1 MKRKIAAIMAA
12 DVAGYSKLV
21 AEDEEETLRRL
32 AAYRAVIDDF
42 IAKAGGRV
50 FNTAGDAVLAE
61 FPSAVEAVRCAID
74 VQESLRTRNLAY
86 PSSRQ
91 MNFRIGITIGDVVER
106 DGDLL
111 GDGVNIAARLEG
123 LAQVGG
129 ICISRAVHEQVAN
142 KLSVQFE
149 DIGEQQVKNIPTP
162 VYAYMLQL
170 RGEDGFKAVAA
181 PRKSGPPASGWKWP
195 AAIAIAAVGAI
206 AAAIAYLPPASY
218 LPAAWTTQ
226 REAPAAPT
234 MIKTQASGPPP
245 RQALVPET
253 VPFIS
258 DRDRARV
265 REVYVPAPD
274 RKALA
279 ISAVAIGLN
288 TGQPNDELA
297 KQSALDM
304 CQRISDSAAARNNAG
319 TPSQCEIFAVGDI
332 VVSAH
337 ANPPLPPQPWF
348 TRNAAI
354 ETPFSLAQVP
364 MVNEAGR
371 SLIDRLFGRGA
382 MAKALALSPLGG
394 FLVHNN
400 QVSVQEAAR
409 RALERC
415 GSNSGVACMIVA
427 VDDVF
432 VVPIPTAMKVAGFA
446 ASAVSN
452 AVALDMR
459 DEVARRLGNAP
470 SGWNAVAVG
479 AGGKPGV
486 TLGAAS
492 EQAAITAAMAECGR
506 LDRGCRVVVLGPF
519 AVEGTPT
526 FPAASAAVPPS
537 PTLSA
542 NKPATLAATLT
553 AMLTLTPA
561 ARDELVI
568 AFEGAKTHRALVGV
582 PGTDRHWRNA
592 GQPNAQLAQQRAL
605 EGCQV
610 WLNQPCAPIALDDSV
625 TPEPAD
631 GKWPIR
637 DMPRVHYAGTF
648 DPERIPSALRSMRE
662 RADIVGYR
670 DAPGPKAAAFHPW
683 GRIFTVTNAESQRA
697 AEERSLGE
705 CNADPTRNGQN
716 GPCFLYAAGDQ
727 VILPQ
732 RRSAPVA
739 AAPQAAA
746 P

>member
-32 AAYRAVIDDF
+32 TAYRAVIEDF
-42 IAKAGGRV
+42 ITKAGGRV

-86 PSSRQ
+86 PASRQ
-91 MNFRIGITIGDVVER
+91 MHFRIGITIGDVVER

-170 RGEDGFKAVAA
+170 RVEDGFKAAA
-181 PRKSGPPASGWKWP
+181 PKKSIPSSRWKWP
-195 AAIAIAAVGAI
+195 AAITLAGVGAI
-206 AAAIAYLPPASY
+206 AAASAYLPLASY

-226 REAPAAPT
+226 REAPTAPAVAN
-234 MIKTQASGPPP
+234 TQTSRPQ
-245 RQALVPET
+245 RQALASET

-258 DRDRARV
+258 DRDRAQV
-265 REVYVPAPD
+265 RAIYMSAPE

-279 ISAVAIGLN
+279 ISAVAIGLS
-288 TGQPNDELA
+288 TGQPNEEIA
-297 KQSALDM
+297 KQGALDM
-304 CQRISDSAAARNNAG
+304 CQRTSDSIAARNNAG
-319 TPSQCEIFAVGDI
+319 TPSLCEIFAVDNV

-337 ANPPLPPQPWF
+337 ANPPMPPQPWF

-354 ETPFSLAQVP
+354 ETPFSADQVP
-364 MVNEAGR
+364 LVNEAGR
-371 SLIDRLFGRGA
+371 SLIDRLFGRGPK
-382 MAKALALSPLGG
+382 AKALALSPFAS

-400 QVSVQEAAR
+400 QGSVHEAAR

-432 VVPIPTAMKVAGFA
+432 VVPIPVLMKVVGFA
-446 ASAVSN
+446 APAISN
-452 AVALDMR
+452 AVTPKMR
-459 DEVARRLGNAP
+459 DEVARRFGNFP

-479 AGGKPGV
+479 TGGQPGV
-486 TLGAAS
+486 TVGAAS
-492 EQAAITAAMAECGR
+492 EQAAIIGAMAECGR
-506 LDRGCRVVVLGPF
+506 QDRDCHVVVLGPF

-526 FPAASAAVPPS
+526 FPASLVPS
-537 PTLSA
+537 PPALSA
-542 NKPATLAATLT
+542 NKPTTLAATLT

-561 ARDELVI
+561 ARDDLVNV
-568 AFEGAKTHRALVGV
+568 FEGIKTHKALVGV
-582 PGTDRHWRNA
+582 PGTNRHWRVFSRPSA
-592 GQPNAQLAQQRAL
+592 EQAQERAL
-605 EGCQV
+605 EGCEV
-610 WLNQPCAPIALDDSV
+610 WANQPCALIALDNSV
-625 TPEPAD
+625 AAEPTD
-631 GKWPIR
+631 GKWPIH
-637 DMPRVHYAGTF
+637 DMPRIHYAGTF
-648 DPERIPSALRSMRE
+648 DPERIPSALPGIRE
-662 RADIVGYR
+662 RADVVGYR
-670 DAPGPKAAAFHPW
+670 NAPGPKAAAFHPW
-683 GRIFTVTNAESQRA
+683 GRIFTVTNAESQRL
-697 AEERSLGE
+697 AEERALAE

-716 GPCFLYAAGDQ
+716 GPCFLYAVGDQ

-739 AAPQAAA
+739 AVPQTAP
-746 P
+746 